1 LPQEPQEVL
10 EDGRLREPASYAL
23 LHGELKSLYM
33 KFYQATY
40 KESTLS
46 RRVKELIAIG
56 ASMALG
62 CKGCLEGHL
71 KKAIKEGATPDEVSE
86 TIAVALG
93 VGAAAI
99 VDKSDIAA
107 ANLVAA
113 GSDLYGKLAANAAAG
128 GAAPD
133 GRRKGGGGSA

>member
-1 LPQEPQEVL
+1 MSKEPQETL
-10 EDGRLREPASYAL
+10 DDGRLKSVGSYAL
-23 LHGELKSLYM
+23 LHGDLKGLYM

-56 ASMALG
+56 VSMALG

-71 KKAIKEGATPDEVSE
+71 KKAIKEGATPDELSE

-113 GSDLYGKLAANAAAG
+113 GYDLYGKLEENARASG
-128 GAAPD
+128 QEAPE
-133 GRRKGGGGSA
+133 KP